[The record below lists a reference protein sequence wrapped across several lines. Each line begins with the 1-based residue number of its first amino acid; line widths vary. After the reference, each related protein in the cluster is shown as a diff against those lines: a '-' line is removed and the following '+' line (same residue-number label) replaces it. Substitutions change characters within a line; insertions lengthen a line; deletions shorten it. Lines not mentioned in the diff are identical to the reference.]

1 MRTHTQLYI
10 RSKCEFPK
18 EILFK
23 KFYKI
28 EMLSLSKNSTF
39 EESERGVKKVERG
52 YLVCKEQKLKN

>member
-1 MRTHTQLYI
+1 M
-10 RSKCEFPK
+10 

-52 YLVCKEQKLKN
+52 YLVCKEQKLNKFNDKQKEA